1 MKHPTELA
9 EQHAFVQWLDLK
21 KLKYFA
27 VPNEV
32 KFVSKIKSK
41 IGRINFFKD
50 RKKEGIKKG
59 VPDLVVFLPN
69 CILFV
74 EMKRV
79 KGSTTSDE
87 QRQWVELIN
96 GYSYAKSAICNGAD
110 AAIQFTGKHLE
121 ESVYG

>member
-59 VPDLVVFLPN
+59 VPDLVVFLN
-69 CILFV
+69 DRILFI

-87 QRQWVELIN
+87 QKQLRPMTNHSPALSTPLSFIFEPPI
-96 GYSYAKSAICNGAD
+96 
-110 AAIQFTGKHLE
+110 
-121 ESVYG
+121 

>member
-1 MKHPTELA
+1 MKHPLEDA
-9 EQHAFVQWLDLK
+9 EQKAYIDWLELK
-21 KLKYFA
+21 KIKYFA
-27 VPNEV
+27 VPNIT
-32 KFVSKIKSK
+32 KTISYLSKLQKIK
-41 IGRINFFKD
+41 FWQQ
-50 RKKEGIKKG
+50 RKKEGVKKG

-87 QRQWVELIN
+87 QKQWIELIN

-110 AAIQFTGKHLE
+110 AAIQFTGKQLE
-121 ESVYG
+121 GE